1 MNTDP
6 INRSEIA
13 NIFDVSVDQIVI
25 LVQQQ
30 IQQTQQSLHKTP
42 KVSNALPK
50 WYH

>member
-1 MNTDP
+1 MNTDL
-6 INRSEIA
+6 IDRSDIA
-13 NIFDVSVDQIVI
+13 NIFDVSVDQIVV

-30 IQQTQQSLHKTP
+30 IQRTQHRLHKTP

>member
-1 MNTDP
+1 MNTDL
-6 INRSEIA
+6 IDRSDIA
-13 NIFDVSVDQIVI
+13 NIFDVSVDQIVV

-30 IQQTQQSLHKTP
+30 IQRTQQILHKNP